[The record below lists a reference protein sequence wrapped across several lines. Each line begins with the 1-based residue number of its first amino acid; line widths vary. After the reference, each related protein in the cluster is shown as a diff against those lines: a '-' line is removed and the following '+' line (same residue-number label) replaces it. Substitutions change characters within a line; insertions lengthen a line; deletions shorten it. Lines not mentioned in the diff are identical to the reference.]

1 MMSDY
6 DNDDDD
12 EYANCMVAANDVTHL
27 AGPLLPRPP
36 PASVTDQ
43 SSFAIMTAC
52 QI

>member
-1 MMSDY
+1 MSDY

-43 SSFAIMTAC
+43 SSFTITTAR